1 MQHSWHFE
9 ARNLLFTPFCSI
21 HHSKSEYISMC
32 LGIYVLWIF
41 RQICAQICHCYWMRN
56 HFSIREHSL
65 AHPHALPQLIFCV
78 HTYGCNVCVCLCVSL
93 SKYVHKYAC
102 IYAFELSHALTDAI
116 SLHQW
121 AMKIWIGFM
130 RRMASAA
137 HLPPKC
143 LPPTTH
149 VRVCVSACMCL
160 YCPNDFYSIYK
171 NHYEYVSRHLCV
183 WIWK

>member
-9 ARNLLFTPFCSI
+9 ARNLLFTP
-21 HHSKSEYISMC
+21 Y
-32 LGIYVLWIF
+32 IYVLWIF
-41 RQICAQICHCYWMRN
+41 RQICAQICHCYWMWN

-78 HTYGCNVCVCLCVSL
+78 HTFIYVCNVCVCLSVSL

-116 SLHQW
+116 SLRQW
-121 AMKIWIGFM
+121 AMKIWIEFM

-160 YCPNDFYSIYK
+160 
-171 NHYEYVSRHLCV
+171 
-183 WIWK
+183 